1 MTNSIRGR
9 HRDSRPAM
17 TPLTILARTAT
28 ENAGTVARRGA
39 IAAAAGGVLIST
51 IATTAHAAPTMDLK
65 TDVKTAKLNSADLKS
80 LTAVA
85 KQAVVNSSTVT
96 VPADAKMPIEME
108 ALGTSS
114 DADGKKGDGEKG
126 EGPAVVSVDAPD
138 PVPVGQQA
146 VNIAFNY
153 LGITYVLGGASP
165 AEGMDCSG
173 LIQYTYAQL
182 GVPLPHS
189 SRAMLSS
196 GYQVTYPEP
205 GDIVWTPGHVSLYA
219 GDGMIIEAWAA
230 GMPVRYTEMWQNNP
244 TFIRVV

>member
-1 MTNSIRGR
+1 MTNSLRGR
-9 HRDSRPAM
+9 HRDSRPAQ

-39 IAAAAGGVLIST
+39 LAAAAGGVLIST
-51 IATTAHAAPTMDLK
+51 IATTAHAAPAMDLK
-65 TDVKTAKLNSADLKS
+65 TDVKTAKLNSVDLNS

-85 KQAVVNSSTVT
+85 KQSVAAAPTVT

-108 ALGTSS
+108 ALGTSTG
-114 DADGKKGDGEKG
+114 ADGEKG

-138 PVPVGQQA
+138 PVPLGQQA
-146 VNIAFNY
+146 VNVAFNY
-153 LGITYVLGGASP
+153 LGITYVLGGNSP

-182 GVPLPHS
+182 GISLPHS
-189 SRAMLSS
+189 SGALLSS

-205 GDIVWTPGHVSLYA
+205 GDIVWTPGHVALYA
-219 GDGMIIEAWAA
+219 GNGMIIEAWAA
-230 GMPVRYTEMWQNNP
+230 GMPVRYTEMWQNSP
-244 TFIRVV
+244 TFVRVV

>member
-1 MTNSIRGR
+1 VTNSLRGR

-17 TPLTILARTAT
+17 TPLTMLARTAT

-39 IAAAAGGVLIST
+39 IAVAAGGVLIST
-51 IATTAHAAPTMDLK
+51 IATTAHAAPAMDLK
-65 TDVKTAKLNSADLKS
+65 TDVKSAKLNTADLRS

-85 KQAVVNSSTVT
+85 KQAVAGSLTVT
-96 VPADAKMPIEME
+96 VPSDAKMPIEME

-114 DADGKKGDGEKG
+114 GADGKKGD
-126 EGPAVVSVDAPD
+126 GPAVVSVDAPD
-138 PVPVGQQA
+138 PVPLGEQA
-146 VNIAFNY
+146 INVAFNY
-153 LGITYVLGGASP
+153 LGITYVLGGNSP

-173 LIQYTYAQL
+173 LIQYVYAQL
-182 GVPLPHS
+182 GVNLPHS
-189 SRAMLSS
+189 SGAMLSS

-205 GDIVWTPGHVSLYA
+205 GDIVWTPGHVALYA

-230 GMPVRYTEMWQNNP
+230 GMPVRYTEMWQNSP

>member
-1 MTNSIRGR
+1 MTNSLRGR
-9 HRDSRPAM
+9 HRDSRPAQ

-39 IAAAAGGVLIST
+39 LAAAAGGVLIST
-51 IATTAHAAPTMDLK
+51 IATTAHAAPAMDLK
-65 TDVKTAKLNSADLKS
+65 TDVKTAKLNSVDLNS

-85 KQAVVNSSTVT
+85 KQSVAAAPTVT

-108 ALGTSS
+108 ALGTS
-114 DADGKKGDGEKG
+114 KGADGEKG

-165 AEGMDCSG
+165 SEGMDCSG
-173 LIQYTYAQL
+173 LIQYVYAQL
-182 GVPLPHS
+182 GVSLPHS
-189 SRAMLSS
+189 SSAMLGS

-205 GDIVWTPGHVSLYA
+205 GDIVWTPGHVALYA
-219 GDGMIIEAWAA
+219 GNGMIIEAWAA
-230 GMPVRYTEMWQNNP
+230 GMPVRYTEMWQNSP

>member
-1 MTNSIRGR
+1 
-9 HRDSRPAM
+9 M

-39 IAAAAGGVLIST
+39 LAAAAGGVLIST
-51 IATTAHAAPTMDLK
+51 IATTAHAAPAMDLK
-65 TDVKTAKLNSADLKS
+65 TDVKTAKLNSVDLNS

-85 KQAVVNSSTVT
+85 KQAVSSSPTVS

-108 ALGTSS
+108 ALGAS
-114 DADGKKGDGEKG
+114 AGLKGEDGE
-126 EGPAVVSVDAPD
+126 PAVVSVDAPD
-138 PVPVGQQA
+138 PIPVGQQA
-146 VNIAFNY
+146 VSVALNY

-182 GVPLPHS
+182 GISLPHS
-189 SRAMLSS
+189 SGALLSS

-205 GDIVWTPGHVSLYA
+205 GDIVWTPGHVALYA
-219 GDGMIIEAWAA
+219 GGGMIVEAWAA
-230 GMPVRYTEMWQNNP
+230 GMPVRYTEMWQNSP
-244 TFIRVV
+244 TFIRVT

>member
-1 MTNSIRGR
+1 VTNSLRGR
-9 HRDSRPAM
+9 HRDSRPAQ

-39 IAAAAGGVLIST
+39 LAAAAGGVLIST
-51 IATTAHAAPTMDLK
+51 IATTAHAAPAMDLK
-65 TDVKTAKLNSADLKS
+65 TDVKTAKLNSVDLNS

-85 KQAVVNSSTVT
+85 KQSVAAAPTVT

-108 ALGTSS
+108 ALGTS
-114 DADGKKGDGEKG
+114 KGADGEKG

-165 AEGMDCSG
+165 SEGMDCSG
-173 LIQYTYAQL
+173 LIQYVYAQL
-182 GVPLPHS
+182 GVSLPHS
-189 SRAMLSS
+189 SSAMLGS

-205 GDIVWTPGHVSLYA
+205 GDIVWTPGHVALYA
-219 GDGMIIEAWAA
+219 GNGMIIEAWAA
-230 GMPVRYTEMWQNNP
+230 GMPVRYTEMWQNSP

>member
-51 IATTAHAAPTMDLK
+51 IATTAHAAPAMDLK
-65 TDVKTAKLNSADLKS
+65 TDVKTAKLNSVDLSS

-85 KQAVVNSSTVT
+85 KQAVAHAPTVT

-114 DADGKKGDGEKG
+114 DADGKDGEKS

-138 PVPVGQQA
+138 PIPAGQQA
-146 VNIAFNY
+146 INVAFNY
-153 LGITYVLGGASP
+153 LGITYVLGGNSP

-173 LIQYTYAQL
+173 LIQYVYAQL
-182 GVPLPHS
+182 GVNLPHS
-189 SRAMLSS
+189 SGAMLSS

-205 GDIVWTPGHVSLYA
+205 GDIVWTPGHVALYA

-230 GMPVRYTEMWQNNP
+230 GMPVRYTEMWQNSP
-244 TFIRVV
+244 TFIRVA

>member
-9 HRDSRPAM
+9 HRDSRPAQ

-51 IATTAHAAPTMDLK
+51 IATTAHAAPAMDLK
-65 TDVKTAKLNSADLKS
+65 TEVKTAKLNSVDLNS

-85 KQAVVNSSTVT
+85 KQSVAAAPTVT

-108 ALGTSS
+108 ALGTSTG
-114 DADGKKGDGEKG
+114 ADGEKG
-126 EGPAVVSVDAPD
+126 QAPAVVSVDAPD

-153 LGITYVLGGASP
+153 LGITYVLGGNSP
-165 AEGMDCSG
+165 SEGMDCSG
-173 LIQYTYAQL
+173 LIQYVYAQL
-182 GVPLPHS
+182 GVSLPRS
-189 SRAMLSS
+189 SSAYRSIGTVVSRADA
-196 GYQVTYPEP
+196 QP
-205 GDIVWTPGHVSLYA
+205 GDIIWSPGHVAIYA
-219 GDGMIIEAWAA
+219 GGNTQIDSPRPGKTIQFRAIWQSS
-230 GMPVRYTEMWQNNP
+230 PV
-244 TFIRVV
+244 FLRVG

>member
-9 HRDSRPAM
+9 HRDSRPAQ

-51 IATTAHAAPTMDLK
+51 IATTAHAAPAMDLK
-65 TDVKTAKLNSADLKS
+65 TEVKTAKLNSVDLNS

-85 KQAVVNSSTVT
+85 KQSVAAAPTVT

-108 ALGTSS
+108 TLGTS
-114 DADGKKGDGEKG
+114 KGADGEKG
-126 EGPAVVSVDAPD
+126 QAPAVVSVDAPD

-153 LGITYVLGGASP
+153 LGITYVLGGNSP
-165 AEGMDCSG
+165 SEGMDCSG
-173 LIQYTYAQL
+173 LIQYVYAQL
-182 GVPLPHS
+182 GVSLPHS
-189 SRAMLSS
+189 SSAMLSS

-205 GDIVWTPGHVSLYA
+205 GDIVWTPGHVALYA
-219 GDGMIIEAWAA
+219 GNGMIIEAWAA
-230 GMPVRYTEMWQNNP
+230 GMPVRYTEMWQNSP

>member
-1 MTNSIRGR
+1 
-9 HRDSRPAM
+9 M

-51 IATTAHAAPTMDLK
+51 IATTAHAAPAMDLK
-65 TDVKTAKLNSADLKS
+65 TDVKTAKLNSADLNS

-85 KQAVVNSSTVT
+85 KQAVAAAPTVT

-108 ALGTSS
+108 VLGASGT
-114 DADGKKGDGEKG
+114 DGKKD
-126 EGPAVVSVDAPD
+126 EGAAVVSVDAPD
-138 PVPVGQQA
+138 PIPIGQQA
-146 VNIAFNY
+146 INVAFNY

-182 GVPLPHS
+182 GVSLPHS
-189 SRAMLSS
+189 SSALLSS

-205 GDIVWTPGHVSLYA
+205 GDIVWTPGHVALYA

-230 GMPVRYTEMWQNNP
+230 GMPVRYTEMWQNSP

>member
-1 MTNSIRGR
+1 MTNSLRGR

-51 IATTAHAAPTMDLK
+51 IATTAHAAPAMDLK
-65 TDVKTAKLNSADLKS
+65 TDVKSAKLNTVDLHS

-85 KQAVVNSSTVT
+85 KQAVAAAPTVT

-108 ALGTSS
+108 ALGASS
-114 DADGKKGDGEKG
+114 GADSEKGD
-126 EGPAVVSVDAPD
+126 GPAVVSVDAPD

-146 VNIAFNY
+146 INVAFNY
-153 LGITYVLGGASP
+153 LGITYVLGGNSP

-173 LIQYTYAQL
+173 LIQYVYAQL
-182 GVPLPHS
+182 GVNLPHS
-189 SRAMLSS
+189 SGAMLSS

-205 GDIVWTPGHVSLYA
+205 GDIVWTPGHVALYA

-230 GMPVRYTEMWQNNP
+230 GMPVRYTEMWQNSP

>member
-51 IATTAHAAPTMDLK
+51 IATTAHAAPAMDLK
-65 TDVKTAKLNSADLKS
+65 TDVKSAKLNTVDLHS

-85 KQAVVNSSTVT
+85 KQAVAAAPTVT
-96 VPADAKMPIEME
+96 VPSDAKMPIEME

-114 DADGKKGDGEKG
+114 GADGEKG
-126 EGPAVVSVDAPD
+126 DGPAVVSVDAPD
-138 PVPVGQQA
+138 PVPLGEQA
-146 VNIAFNY
+146 INVAFNY
-153 LGITYVLGGASP
+153 LGITYVLGGNSP

-173 LIQYTYAQL
+173 LIQYVYAQL
-182 GVPLPHS
+182 GVNLPHS
-189 SRAMLSS
+189 SGAMLSS

-205 GDIVWTPGHVSLYA
+205 GDIVWTPGHVALYA

-230 GMPVRYTEMWQNNP
+230 GMPVRYTEMWQNSP

>member
-1 MTNSIRGR
+1 MTNSTRGR
-9 HRDSRPAM
+9 HRDSRPAQ

-51 IATTAHAAPTMDLK
+51 IATTAHAAPAMDLK
-65 TDVKTAKLNSADLKS
+65 TDVKTAKLNSTDLQS

-85 KQAVVNSSTVT
+85 KQAVAAAPTVT

-108 ALGTSS
+108 ALG
-114 DADGKKGDGEKG
+114 ADGEKG

-138 PVPVGQQA
+138 PVPVGTQA

-165 AEGMDCSG
+165 SAGFDCSG
-173 LIQYTYAQL
+173 LIQYVYAQL
-182 GVPLPHS
+182 GVSLPHQS
-189 SRAMLSS
+189 GALLGS

-205 GDIVWTPGHVSLYA
+205 GDIVWTPGHVALYA

-230 GMPVRYTEMWQNNP
+230 GMPVRYTEMWQNSP

>member
-1 MTNSIRGR
+1 MTNSLRGR

-51 IATTAHAAPTMDLK
+51 IATTAHAAPAMDLK
-65 TDVKTAKLNSADLKS
+65 TDVKSAKLNTVDLHS

-85 KQAVVNSSTVT
+85 KQAVAAAPTVT
-96 VPADAKMPIEME
+96 VPSDAKMPIEME

-114 DADGKKGDGEKG
+114 GTDGKKGD
-126 EGPAVVSVDAPD
+126 GPAVVSVDAPD
-138 PVPVGQQA
+138 PVPLGEQA
-146 VNIAFNY
+146 INVAFNY
-153 LGITYVLGGASP
+153 LGITYVLGGNSP

-173 LIQYTYAQL
+173 LIQYVYAQL
-182 GVPLPHS
+182 GVNLPHS
-189 SRAMLSS
+189 SGAMLSS

-205 GDIVWTPGHVSLYA
+205 GDIVWTPGHVALYA

-230 GMPVRYTEMWQNNP
+230 GMPVRYTEMWQNSP

>member
-9 HRDSRPAM
+9 HRDSRPAQ

-51 IATTAHAAPTMDLK
+51 IATTAHAAPAMDLK
-65 TDVKTAKLNSADLKS
+65 TDVKTAKLNSVDLNS

-85 KQAVVNSSTVT
+85 KQSVAAAPTVT

-108 ALGTSS
+108 ALGTS
-114 DADGKKGDGEKG
+114 KGADGEKG

-165 AEGMDCSG
+165 SEGMDCSG
-173 LIQYTYAQL
+173 LIQYVYAQL
-182 GVPLPHS
+182 GVSLPHS
-189 SRAMLSS
+189 SSAMLGS

-205 GDIVWTPGHVSLYA
+205 GDIVWTPGHVALYA
-219 GDGMIIEAWAA
+219 GNGMIIEAWAA
-230 GMPVRYTEMWQNNP
+230 GMPVRYTEMWQNSP

>member
-1 MTNSIRGR
+1 MTNSLRGR
-9 HRDSRPAM
+9 HRDSRPAQ

-51 IATTAHAAPTMDLK
+51 IATTAHAAPAMDLK
-65 TDVKTAKLNSADLKS
+65 TDVKTAKLNSVDLNS

-85 KQAVVNSSTVT
+85 KQSVAAAPTVT

-108 ALGTSS
+108 ALGTSTG
-114 DADGKKGDGEKG
+114 ADGEKG

-153 LGITYVLGGASP
+153 LGITYVLGGNSP

-182 GVPLPHS
+182 GISLPHS
-189 SRAMLSS
+189 SSALLGS

-205 GDIVWTPGHVSLYA
+205 GDIVWTPGHVALYA
-219 GDGMIIEAWAA
+219 GNGMIIEAWAA
-230 GMPVRYTEMWQNNP
+230 GMPVRYTEMWQNSP

>member
-1 MTNSIRGR
+1 MTNSLRGR
-9 HRDSRPAM
+9 HRDSRPAQ

-51 IATTAHAAPTMDLK
+51 IATTAHAAPAMDLK
-65 TDVKTAKLNSADLKS
+65 TDVKTAKLNSVDLNS

-85 KQAVVNSSTVT
+85 KQSVAAAPTVT

-108 ALGTSS
+108 ALGTSTG
-114 DADGKKGDGEKG
+114 ADGEKG

-153 LGITYVLGGASP
+153 LGITYVLGGNSP
-165 AEGMDCSG
+165 SEGMDCSG
-173 LIQYTYAQL
+173 LIQYVYAQL
-182 GVPLPHS
+182 GVSLPHS
-189 SRAMLSS
+189 SSAMLSS

-205 GDIVWTPGHVSLYA
+205 GDIVWTPGHVALYA
-219 GDGMIIEAWAA
+219 GNGMIIEAWAA
-230 GMPVRYTEMWQNNP
+230 GMPVRYTEMWQNSP